1 MGGWIEGWIVEHF
14 TKGTRIKA
22 WGQWSEE
29 EEGEDEGRGK
39 WEDVSSA
46 IEFSLGRNGD
56 RERLRPCRRQR
67 KLDRVCV

>member
-1 MGGWIEGWIVEHF
+1 MEGWIVEHF

-29 EEGEDEGRGK
+29 EDEGRGN

-46 IEFSLGRNGD
+46 IEFSSGRNGD
-56 RERLRPCRRQR
+56 RGRLRPCRRQR
-67 KLDRVCV
+67 KLERVCV